1 MRDELLTKYSA
12 YLHSWSFDIL
22 KIGSIDITKDM
33 NYIADSEERA
43 YFNEHRD
50 AIITTADMIN
60 GYPYM
65 NLYDSKRLKKAL
77 WREKDL
83 RDIILIEQYERW
95 ELLS

>member
-1 MRDELLTKYSA
+1 
-12 YLHSWSFDIL
+12 
-22 KIGSIDITKDM
+22 M
-33 NYIADSEERA
+33 NYIADAEERA

-77 WREKDL
+77 
-83 RDIILIEQYERW
+83 
-95 ELLS
+95 